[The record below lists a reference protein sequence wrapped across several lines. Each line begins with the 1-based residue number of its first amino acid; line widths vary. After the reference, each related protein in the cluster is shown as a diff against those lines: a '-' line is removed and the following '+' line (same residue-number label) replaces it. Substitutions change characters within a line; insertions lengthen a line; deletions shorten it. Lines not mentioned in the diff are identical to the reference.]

1 MQDRLGEFLTAL
13 ADNIGA
19 DKFRAYNPDPADA
32 DLSGFGADVDRL
44 YGYEGAALL
53 YTGQTHPAPRLA
65 QCPINLIQVAL
76 RPSGV
81 ARWRTP

>member
-1 MQDRLGEFLTAL
+1 MQDRLGEFLTTL
-13 ADNIGA
+13 ANNVGA
-19 DKFRAYNPDPADA
+19 DEFRAYTPNPADY
-32 DLSGFGADVDRL
+32 DLSSFGADVDRL
-44 YGYEGAALL
+44 YEYEGNLL
-53 YTGQTHPAPRLA
+53 HIGQTHPAPRLA